1 MLGQMRESNKK
12 LEVGWRRVKNA
23 KGIRVAAGRLTSKEA
38 RVENKFNSLINAF
51 VFFVGMKIFFFPKTF
66 LGTQYIDA
74 DESSVLQTFMIWLLS
89 RKTFN
94 MYPPMYV
101 YF

>member
-1 MLGQMRESNKK
+1 MLGQMKESNKK

-23 KGIRVAAGRLTSKEA
+23 KGIRVTAGRLTSKEA

-51 VFFVGMKIFFFPKTF
+51 VFFCRYEDFFFPKTF

-74 DESSVLQTFMIWLLS
+74 MQCNTM
-89 RKTFN
+89 
-94 MYPPMYV
+94 
-101 YF
+101 